1 MTRQIIPIFIPF
13 LGCPHEMCIRDRN
26 KGVSLTKAFKNAGVF
41 SPLLISMVEIGE
53 ETSSLDVTMK
63 KANEYFAN
71 EYIFKIKRLTSLA
84 EPVLIIIMG
93 LLVAFVVFSVSI
105 PMFDSI
111 NGLSGV

>member
-1 MTRQIIPIFIPF
+1 R
-13 LGCPHEMCIRDRN
+13 GD
-26 KGVSLTKAFKNAGVF
+26 SLSLAFKQAGVF
-41 SPLLISMVEIGE
+41 SPLLISMIDIGT
-53 ETSSLDVTMK
+53 ETSNLDESMK

-71 EYIFKIKRLTSLA
+71 EYIFRIKKLTSLA

-111 NGLSGV
+111 NGIGGI